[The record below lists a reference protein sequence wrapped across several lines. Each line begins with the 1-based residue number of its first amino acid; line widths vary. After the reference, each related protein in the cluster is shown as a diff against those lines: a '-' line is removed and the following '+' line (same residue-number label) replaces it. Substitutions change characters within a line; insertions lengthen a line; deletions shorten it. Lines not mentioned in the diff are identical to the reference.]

1 MVVRF
6 VIFIPVKKRAGG
18 QKKTY
23 WDLFGTSGTYLPYDI
38 YIYCSHHGVCHMCAL
53 KIERTGANAASKVL
67 KQRASNLQS
76 CS

>member
-38 YIYCSHHGVCHMCAL
+38 YIYIIYT
-53 KIERTGANAASKVL
+53 IEPLCKSEAINMSVSAC
-67 KQRASNLQS
+67 QS
-76 CS
+76 GS